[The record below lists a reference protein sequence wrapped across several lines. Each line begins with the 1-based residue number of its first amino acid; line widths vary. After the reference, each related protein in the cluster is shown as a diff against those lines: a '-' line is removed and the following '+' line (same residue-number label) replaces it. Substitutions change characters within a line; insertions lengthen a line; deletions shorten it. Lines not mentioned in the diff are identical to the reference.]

1 MAEHLAASDRGVL
14 ATGRSPQFHAGQT
27 VWLNGRRA
35 TFVYYA
41 SAQAAAIRYQEER
54 STRIVPIN
62 RLAATPPAR
71 S

>member
-1 MAEHLAASDRGVL
+1 MAEVCVVFNPAAEV
-14 ATGRSPQFHAGQT
+14 QT

-35 TFVYYA
+35 IFVYYA

-62 RLAATPPAR
+62 RLAATSPAR